1 MVPESEKLEKGKPGA
16 RKVVAASWEAGTWPC
31 QSRLAC
37 LLRWLASYVHNRVA
51 GWLAPS
57 VHRTNRSRAKPGQ
70 NVCLCM
76 YVCMYVRMYVC
87 MYVCLY
93 VSQSPY
99 VSMYVCMYVCKAW
112 LAGWLAGWLPDW
124 RAGPTHVPVLCT
136 PCPLCMYVCMHVWI
150 VLLPRSLAGWLA
162 GWLAGSICT

>member
-57 VHRTNRSRAKPGQ
+57 VHRTNPSRAKPGQ

-76 YVCMYVRMYVC
+76 YVCMYVRTDVC
-87 MYVCLY
+87 MYVSMY

-99 VSMYVCMYVCKAW
+99 VHMS
-112 LAGWLAGWLPDW
+112 
-124 RAGPTHVPVLCT
+124 
-136 PCPLCMYVCMHVWI
+136 VCMHVC
-150 VLLPRSLAGWLA
+150 VYV
-162 GWLAGSICT
+162 CTYVCIYMCMYMCVCTNVCMCVCM